1 MEKLLDWIGLFDDYL
16 MEQWNNVIYMFSKFH
31 RSKLTK
37 KEYSANS
44 KKDEKMVIMGDKCLL
59 YEPFINLLWA
69 RSNKYSLDNFKCLV
83 SALIDVNK
91 QEIN

>member
-44 KKDEKMVIMGDKCLL
+44 KKDEKKHHTENNTNSDNHRNNG
-59 YEPFINLLWA
+59 NGA
-69 RSNKYSLDNFKCLV
+69 RGERRTS
-83 SALIDVNK
+83 
-91 QEIN
+91 